1 MNVDVICV
9 QEVDMSR
16 RGNILSIIILSVIVL
31 LLILLYRWAYSK
43 LYPVNYGTVCKN
55 IVSAIDAY
63 PR

>member
-1 MNVDVICV
+1 
-9 QEVDMSR
+9 MSG